1 MEKDFTLMDDLA
13 IIILNY
19 NSFEDTQREVNSLLS
34 EGISQQS
41 IYIVD
46 NNSKDRKEIEQLGS
60 QKQINYILS
69 DYNGGYAFG
78 NNLAIKKAIED
89 GKNYFLLLNPDIEIS
104 SSTISQLYNDLKE
117 FPGIGIIGPRI
128 CYRNIRDRIF
138 SDGGLLFPEE
148 GFQGGHTNSEQDKN
162 HVNAPHYNYNIKY
175 VDGSALMFRKEI
187 LDDVGLMNTSFFM
200 YYEESEWC
208 LRLLKN
214 TQWKIAVN
222 TQCEA
227 FNLASDKGSFYEYYI
242 TRNRIWMCRLYDGN
256 LKYVTKER
264 WKFARKALKKRK
276 FSMAKAYIKGILD
289 GLYSNLDKIKN
300 E

>member
-19 NSFEDTQREVNSLLS
+19 NSFEDTHREVNSLLI
-34 EGISQQS
+34 EGIPGKS

-60 QKQINYILS
+60 EKQINYILS

-78 NNLAIKKAIED
+78 NNLAIDKALED

-104 SSTISQLYNDLKE
+104 RNTISQLYNDLKE
-117 FPGIGIIGPRI
+117 FPDIGIIGPRI

-148 GFQGGHTNSEQDKN
+148 GFQGGHTHSEQDKN
-162 HVNAPHYNYNIKY
+162 HVNAPHYNYSIKY

-256 LKYVTKER
+256 LKYVTGER
-264 WKFARKALKKRK
+264 WKFARKALKKGK
-276 FSMAKAYIKGILD
+276 LSMAKAYIKGILD